1 MINKQINKAGCLVVI
16 CFLLVSQFGCGL
28 AKRLKTPIEDFKSAT
43 TVVSSS
49 TRVAYENINK
59 FSIDNALRD
68 AQCTSKPPN
77 AACRPSTIN
86 IRKYNQGRTISK
98 NGMKAR
104 LDALDTL
111 DKYVGLLNE
120 LVNSDKPEKIT
131 AAADDLQ
138 ASIDKLAEQITKLS
152 KPSDEGD
159 GESNGDENSAGSD
172 AGKQKFIDA
181 VGVFSKAIG
190 IVLSAVGNRKRDK
203 ALKKAI
209 LNGDDA
215 VKNIIQGLLTDLNI
229 FWSQQKEDALI
240 VRQNAFIA
248 FNSEISPRTGNQGHI
263 EDTDALQKLRSDVM
277 EAVKN
282 YDTVVSTNPGDALDK
297 MAEAHDK
304 LMKLTNE
311 PTEANFI
318 ASAEAIQAYLAAAT
332 RLGNA
337 VVKLHRV
344 KSEEE
349 EKN

>member
-1 MINKQINKAGCLVVI
+1 MIYTQIKKASWLVVI
-16 CFLLVSQFGCGL
+16 CFLLFSQLNCGL

-49 TRVAYENINK
+49 ARVAYENINK
-59 FSIDNALRD
+59 FALENTLRD

-77 AACRPSTIN
+77 PSCIPVTAD
-86 IRKYNQGRTISK
+86 IRGYEQGRTISK
-98 NGMKAR
+98 DGMKAR
-104 LDALDTL
+104 LDALVAL

-131 AAADDLQ
+131 AAANDLQ

-152 KPSDEGD
+152 KPGGEGED
-159 GESNGDENSAGSD
+159 DQNSAGND
-172 AGKQKFIDA
+172 TGKQRFIA
-181 VGVFSKAIG
+181 SVGVFSKAIG

-209 LNGDDA
+209 LNGDEG
-215 VKNIIQGLLTDLNI
+215 VRNIIEGLRTDLRI
-229 FWSQQKEDALI
+229 YWSQQKEDALI
-240 VRQNAFIA
+240 VRNAAFRALNDEIA
-248 FNSEISPRTGNQGHI
+248 ARGGQQGHRT
-263 EDTDALQKLRSDVM
+263 DTPALKKLRDDVT

-282 YDTVVSTNPGDALDK
+282 WDTVVSTNPGEALDR

-304 LMKLTNE
+304 LMKLANQ

-332 RLGNA
+332 RLGTA

-349 EKN
+349 EEN